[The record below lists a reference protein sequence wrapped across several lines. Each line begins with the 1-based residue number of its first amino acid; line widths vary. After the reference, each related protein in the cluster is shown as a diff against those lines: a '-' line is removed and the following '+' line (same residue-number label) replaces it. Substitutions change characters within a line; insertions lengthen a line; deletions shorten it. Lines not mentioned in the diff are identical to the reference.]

1 MPFLS
6 TAVYLQK
13 DVGARRTVRTTE
25 FDYHLP
31 VERIAQVPA
40 EPRDT
45 SRLMILDRA
54 SGRTEHRVFRE
65 VGDYLRP
72 GDLLVFNDTRVFPA
86 RLFARKAKSGGRAEI
101 LLLEETRPGTWSGLV
116 RGHRIRV
123 GTALELQDHDGRP
136 TGIKATITEIGD
148 QGQRSLEFSHPP
160 AEWLK
165 RLGHTPLPP
174 YIRDYWGDP
183 ERYQTVYAR
192 HEESAAAP
200 TAGLHFTAELLLR
213 LRSMGVQ
220 QAYLTLRIG
229 LDTFKPIESADIAGH
244 TIHTEWAQVSPESA
258 RQINETR
265 LAGHRIVAVGTT
277 VVRTLETAA
286 SRQNPKPGEA
296 PACGWST
303 VTAFEGPTDLYI
315 TPGHRFQAVDALI
328 TNFHLPRSTLLVLV
342 SAFAGC
348 DTIRRAYAEAIRR
361 DYRFYSFGDAMLIL

>member
-1 MPFLS
+1 VK
-6 TAVYLQK
+6 TA
-13 DVGARRTVRTTE
+13 E

-31 VERIAQVPA
+31 LERIAQVPV

-45 SRLMILDRA
+45 AGLMILDRA
-54 SGRTEHRVFRE
+54 SGEIEHRIFRE

-86 RLFARKAKSGGRAEI
+86 RLFARKARSGGRAEI

-116 RGHRIRV
+116 RGHRIRA
-123 GTALELQDHDGRP
+123 GTVLELQDQTSRP
-136 TGIKATITEIGD
+136 TGIRATITEMGEE
-148 QGQRSLEFSHPP
+148 GQRSIEFSHPP
-160 AEWLK
+160 AEWLR
-165 RLGHTPLPP
+165 RLGHLPLPP
-174 YIRDYWGDP
+174 YIRHYSGDP

-200 TAGLHFTAELLLR
+200 TAGLHFTADLLLR
-213 LRSMGVQ
+213 LRSMGVG
-220 QAYLTLRIG
+220 QAYITLRIG
-229 LDTFKPIESADIAGH
+229 LDTFKPIESAEIAAH
-244 TIHTEWAQVSPESA
+244 TIHTEWAQLTPETA

-265 LAGHRIVAVGTT
+265 LSGGRIVAVGTT
-277 VVRTLETAA
+277 AVRTLETAA
-286 SRQNPKPGEA
+286 LRQNPKPCQA

-361 DYRFYSFGDAMLIL
+361 NYRFYSFGDAMLIL